1 MRLATAINSPT
12 RGASHTTRKL
22 TLPNHDKMKHSELVK
37 KVALAMATSEG
48 WLLKELDQNNKH
60 CQRWLQL
67 ATVAVETLQ
76 SKENPWDTLRSEL
89 QQQHQECIDIENLE
103 GGMFTSD
110 GEYLGEQH
118 F

>member
-1 MRLATAINSPT
+1 
-12 RGASHTTRKL
+12 
-22 TLPNHDKMKHSELVK
+22 MKNSELVN

-48 WLLKELDQNNKH
+48 WLLKDLDQNNKH

-76 SKENPWDTLRSEL
+76 SKENPWDALRSEL
-89 QQQHQECIDIENLE
+89 QQQYQKCIDIENSE